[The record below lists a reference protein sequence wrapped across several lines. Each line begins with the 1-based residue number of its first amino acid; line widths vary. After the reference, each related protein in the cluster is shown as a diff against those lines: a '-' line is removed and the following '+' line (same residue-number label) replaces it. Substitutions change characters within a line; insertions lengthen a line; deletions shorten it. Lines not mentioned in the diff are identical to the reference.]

1 MHERVSAG
9 ALASMVSPDKE
20 QLMSS
25 DDKNSSE
32 NIPSIYSALDE
43 ASLNR
48 KHWVTVITAGMGF
61 FTDAYDLFII
71 GTVTA
76 ILTPLWHLSTGQL
89 SVLNSISLL
98 ASVFG
103 AILFGKLMDHLGRKA
118 MYGVEV
124 TLLVLG
130 AISSAFAQNF
140 TELLI
145 FRIVVGIGVGGD
157 YATSAVITSEYANK
171 RDRGRLVGTV
181 FAMQGFGLL
190 AGPLFASVLLA
201 TGVSHS
207 IAWRV
212 MLGFGAVPAASV
224 IYLRRKIKETPRF
237 TMHVKGDL
245 ESTAEAIRWTTGKTV
260 ELPSSSSRLSL
271 AGRARLTNPIFM
283 KRLVGT
289 AGTWLLMDVAFYGN
303 GVSSQVILKA
313 LFGAKA
319 SLLHNTVV
327 AALIFLIFAVPG
339 YWVAVYLMDRI
350 GRKRI
355 QWQGFLV
362 MAMGYGLIMLVPGV
376 VKIPLLFLVIY
387 GITYFF
393 IEFGPNETTF
403 VYPSEIFPTSIRGTA
418 DGISAAG
425 GKIGAFIAALL
436 MPTIVK
442 DLGLSDAM
450 GILAVVSLLGVLLT
464 MLTLPEP
471 MGKTL
476 EHASAEADKELGVDH
491 KQVV

>member
-1 MHERVSAG
+1 
-9 ALASMVSPDKE
+9 
-20 QLMSS
+20 MSS
-25 DDKNSSE
+25 NGSGTNGNVSQL
-32 NIPSIYSALDE
+32 YQALDD

-48 KHWVTVITAGMGF
+48 KHWTTVITAGMGF

-76 ILTPLWHLSTGQL
+76 ILTPLWHLSTGKL
-89 SVLNSISLL
+89 SLLNSISLL

-103 AILFGKLMDHLGRKA
+103 AILFGKLMDVFGRKA
-118 MYGVEV
+118 MYGLEV
-124 TLLVLG
+124 GLLVVG
-130 AISSAFAQNF
+130 AIASAFSTNF

-171 RDRGRLVGTV
+171 RDRGRLIGTV

-190 AGPLFASVLLA
+190 AGPLFASILLA
-201 TGVSHS
+201 TGVSHDIS
-207 IAWRV
+207 WRI
-212 MLGFGAVPAASV
+212 MLGFGAIPAASV
-224 IYLRRKIKETPRF
+224 IYLRRKIKETPRY
-237 TMHVKGDL
+237 TLEVKGDV
-245 ESTAEAIRWTTGKTV
+245 ESTVNAIKWTTGKDVSGSAAAKAPVTERV
-260 ELPSSSSRLSL
+260 QEKLS
-271 AGRARLTNPIFM
+271 NPYFL
-283 KRLVGT
+283 KRLIGT
-289 AGTWLLMDVAFYGN
+289 AGAWLLMDVAFYGN

-313 LFGAKA
+313 LFGAKV

-327 AALIFLIFAVPG
+327 AALIFLVFAVPG
-339 YWVAVYLMDRI
+339 YWVAVHYLDKI

-355 QWQGFLV
+355 QWQGFLI
-362 MAMGYGLIMLVPGV
+362 MTIGYGLIMVVPGI
-376 VKIPLLFLVIY
+376 VKIPVLFLLIY

-425 GKIGAFIAALL
+425 GKVGAFVAALL

-450 GILAVVSLLGVLLT
+450 GILAVVSLIGVGLT
-464 MLTLPEP
+464 LWALPEP

-476 EHASAEADKELGVDH
+476 EEASGEIA
-491 KQVV
+491 VVSSKGTQRVS